1 MRLYEF
7 TNAQEQLA
15 LLRVI
20 VDNTWQAIEHEA
32 QQQARAAAE
41 RAAHKPKRSSARKM
55 PAVHVPARQAAR
67 PQVATAPAATPAAAT
82 PTAATPSA
90 AVRSPTPAPQAAQLR
105 QQANRHTAVNAQTD
119 SEQLAQM
126 GSSR

>member
-32 QQQARAAAE
+32 QQQARAAAQK
-41 RAAHKPKRSSARKM
+41 AASKPKDGRSATGKM
-55 PAVHVPARQAAR
+55 PSVK
-67 PQVATAPAATPAAAT
+67 PAAAAVNKT
-82 PTAATPSA
+82 
-90 AVRSPTPAPQAAQLR
+90 VRSTAPVSSVTVIVFPDRIASL
-105 QQANRHTAVNAQTD
+105 AVAVILIC
-119 SEQLAQM
+119 EYWA
-126 GSSR
+126 

>member
-20 VDNTWQAIEHEA
+20 IDNTWQAIEHEA

-41 RAAHKPKRSSARKM
+41 RAAHKPKAARSTAGKM
-55 PAVHVPARQAAR
+55 PSVKPAAAAVRR
-67 PQVATAPAATPAAAT
+67 APAAQPVAPAAAKRT
-82 PTAATPSA
+82 PTTAVTAASNMA
-90 AVRSPTPAPQAAQLR
+90 APL
-105 QQANRHTAVNAQTD
+105 QQANRQQPNKSLSVTAQTD

-126 GSSR
+126 APAR

>member
-32 QQQARAAAE
+32 QQQARAAAQK
-41 RAAHKPKRSSARKM
+41 AASKPKAARSTAGKM
-55 PAVHVPARQAAR
+55 PSVKPAAAAVKR
-67 PQVATAPAATPAAAT
+67 APAAKPVAPAAAKRT
-82 PTAATPSA
+82 PTTAVTAVSNMAAP
-90 AVRSPTPAPQAAQLR
+90 L
-105 QQANRHTAVNAQTD
+105 QQANRQQPNKSLSVTAQTD
-119 SEQLAQM
+119 SEQLAQIAPT
-126 GSSR
+126 R

>member
-32 QQQARAAAE
+32 QQQARAAAQ
-41 RAAHKPKRSSARKM
+41 RAAHKPKAGRSAAGKM
-55 PAVHVPARQAAR
+55 PSVKPAAAAVKRAPPAQ
-67 PQVATAPAATPAAAT
+67 PVAPAAAKRT
-82 PTAATPSA
+82 PTTAVTAASNMAAPLQQASKQA
-90 AVRSPTPAPQAAQLR
+90 AVD
-105 QQANRHTAVNAQTD
+105 AQTD

-126 GSSR
+126 APAR

>member
-20 VDNTWQAIEHEA
+20 IDNTWQAIEHEA
-32 QQQARAAAE
+32 QQQARAAAQ
-41 RAAHKPKRSSARKM
+41 RAAHKPKAGRSTAGKM
-55 PAVHVPARQAAR
+55 HSVK
-67 PQVATAPAATPAAAT
+67 PAAAT
-82 PTAATPSA
+82 IKRALAAQSVAPAAAKRTPTTAVTAASNIA
-90 AVRSPTPAPQAAQLR
+90 APL
-105 QQANRHTAVNAQTD
+105 QQANRQQPNKSLPVTVRTD

-126 GSSR
+126 GSTR

>member
-32 QQQARAAAE
+32 QQQARAAAQK
-41 RAAHKPKRSSARKM
+41 AASKPKDGRSATGKM
-55 PAVHVPARQAAR
+55 PSVKPAAAAVKR
-67 PQVATAPAATPAAAT
+67 APAAQPVAPAAAKRT
-82 PTAATPSA
+82 PTTAVTAASNIAAPLQQASKQA
-90 AVRSPTPAPQAAQLR
+90 AVDAQA
-105 QQANRHTAVNAQTD
+105 D
-119 SEQLAQM
+119 DEQLLRLGPA
-126 GSSR
+126 R

>member
-32 QQQARAAAE
+32 QQQARAAAQ
-41 RAAHKPKRSSARKM
+41 RAAHKPKAGRSAAGKM
-55 PAVHVPARQAAR
+55 HSVKPAAAAVKRSPAAQ
-67 PQVATAPAATPAAAT
+67 PVAPAAAKRT
-82 PTAATPSA
+82 
-90 AVRSPTPAPQAAQLR
+90 PTPAVTAASNMAAPL
-105 QQANRHTAVNAQTD
+105 QQANRQQPNKSLPVTAQTD

-126 GSSR
+126 GPAR